1 MDSSLYSAL
10 FGALSNE
17 HKLNLV
23 ANNLANVQTVGYKQD
38 KVTFEDTFL
47 HFAHDYILDSKPFL
61 RGEPL
66 WPDPDVKAKP
76 RLAKQITDYSQGGLR
91 LTGNPLDLAIQGE
104 GFFRVQ
110 DPNTGEVYLTRSG
123 NFLLD
128 AEGQIIDG
136 NGNLLLAGG
145 GPITLPPSAVVTI
158 DNAGNV
164 RVGEEELGTLDL
176 VTVGDPQALRRL
188 GGNLYASPGGEAG
201 AEEELQPGVAVED
214 AAGEAQTIRATINQ
228 GYLES
233 SNVEVVTE
241 MVRMIEINRSFEAY
255 NKVMQTSDTVD
266 RRVIAVASKI

>member
-1 MDSSLYSAL
+1 MDNSMYSAL

-17 HKLNLV
+17 HKLNLS
-23 ANNLANVQTVGYKQD
+23 ANNLANVQTTGYKQD

-47 HFAHDYILDSKPFL
+47 HFAHDSILDSKPFL
-61 RGEPL
+61 RGEAL
-66 WPDPDVKAKP
+66 WPDPDVKARP
-76 RLAKQITDYSQGGLR
+76 RLAMQTTDFSQGGLH

-110 DPNTGEVYLTRSG
+110 DQNSGNTYLTRNG
-123 NFLLD
+123 NFMVNVD
-128 AEGQIIDG
+128 GQIVDG

-145 GPITLPPSAVVTI
+145 GPITIPPSSVVTI
-158 DNAGNV
+158 DNAGSV
-164 RVGEEELGTLDL
+164 RVGDQELGKIDL
-176 VTVGDPQALRRL
+176 VAVGNPQALQRV
-188 GGNLYASPGGEAG
+188 GANLYLSPQGGGAG
-201 AEEELQPGVAVED
+201 EEDLEPGVASVGAD
-214 AAGEAQTIRATINQ
+214 GETQTIRATINQ

-255 NKVMQTSDTVD
+255 NKIMQSSDTVD